1 MTESNSID
9 RLVFIYN
16 ADSGRWSAIVDSA
29 KKLLT
34 VNGCALCSITHGLS
48 GEKSDWKT
56 CRDELGVPIDYVH
69 RDEVDDG
76 LREIVGDQLPA
87 VIAICG
93 GRKVVLLSPEVLD
106 RCRGS
111 VADFKGRLSTYASMN
126 GLAFPRVPL
135 TATAS

>member
-1 MTESNSID
+1 MSEPNIID

-29 KKLLT
+29 RKLLA

-69 RDEVDDG
+69 RDEVG
-76 LREIVGDQLPA
+76 GELREIVGDQLPA
-87 VIAICG
+87 VIAVCG
-93 GRKVVLLSPEVLD
+93 DRKVMLLSPDVLD

-111 VADFKGRLSTYASMN
+111 VADFRGRLSTYASMN
-126 GLAFPRVPL
+126 GLAFPRASL
-135 TATAS
+135 AATGS